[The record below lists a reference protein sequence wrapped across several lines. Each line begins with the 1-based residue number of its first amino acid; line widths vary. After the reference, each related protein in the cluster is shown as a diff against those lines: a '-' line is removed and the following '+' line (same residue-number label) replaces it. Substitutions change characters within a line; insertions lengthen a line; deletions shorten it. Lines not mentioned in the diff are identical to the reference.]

1 MKIRNVCLV
10 TALLCA
16 ANLGA
21 QTADELVLQG
31 RQFLSSSNLPAAYSR
46 FTNALALAPNHQAAN
61 VLAAATRILLIPRQP
76 ACSNFLTRLGLPAAG
91 RNLYD
96 WTADFRRTTN
106 GDVILP
112 PNLYSAEGIRV
123 VSNAVIP
130 TLRQS
135 LENLAKVT
143 SPGFLLPLTAS
154 ETAIEPV
161 TIDYGDVLLARAFL
175 HAAEGLGHT
184 LNAHNF
190 NIWINQL
197 EQMGKADTL
206 TIQSLLAAFPNL
218 LTQNSKAELLESRAS
233 FTNAIHLYFAA
244 SDFIRNARTNGAQRL
259 FNLDPEDAAEE
270 ARFRE
275 NLTTALASVFKPVM
289 VETNDDHYVYA
300 GAYFAGTKSLRS
312 LLPKFNGDSYVPNS
326 LPDYTLG
333 GVLIGESVVDIEKEL
348 RRLNPPR
355 YPGLYAGR
363 LWGENGGGGYQ
374 IVGVWGLF
382 VNTNLQATLLGFD
395 GVRDRGFYQVF
406 KLDREGEWEFVV
418 NNVRYWGEIWS
429 DGGME
434 GEIYAL
440 DGSWRTRLE
449 GERQPDQGPFQA
461 VAGYYFG
468 SWTLGL
474 LSGKLR
480 GMVTAE
486 GNVGYVEFDSTGA
499 IGDAGG
505 GMINPTTLA
514 FVSTSMGGTEVQG
527 TLNPTLRRL
536 SGSVRVPGMGTG
548 GTFVMDR
555 VLSVPSEVPPTILS
569 APQNQVV
576 QAGGNATFS
585 VRAAGSLPLSY
596 QWYSNGVQ
604 MLLATKSSLVLSNV
618 QQSMSGVTYSVTVR
632 NLVGETN
639 ASATLTVVPEAT
651 RPTLTLLAPLS
662 GQKFINPAV
671 QVSGVAKD
679 NVQVSNVFFQ
689 VKNYGWLPASTSDN
703 WLHWTGTAM
712 LDPGTNVI
720 SAYAVDTSG
729 NVSPTSKVSVI
740 YVPTDRLI
748 VQTTGAGKVSP
759 NYSNAVLQ
767 VGRSYSIT
775 ALPGSG
781 QMFSNWIGGVSPS
794 LTLLTN
800 GPTLKFTMVSNLVLQ
815 ANFVPNYF
823 LGAKGYYYGLFAV
836 PGDRQHESSGF
847 LTLYVN
853 ESRAY
858 SASLATGGKKYS
870 LSGKFEVDG
879 TASKSISRG
888 LTLPPLNL
896 ALALDLSPGADRL
909 TGTVSDGTWTAGLLA
924 NRAVF
929 NATTNRATRFAGRY
943 TLVFPGPDG
952 DPAVPMGD
960 GYGAVT
966 VASSGTITLSGS
978 LADGTAVS
986 QAAPI
991 SKDGLWPLYASLYS
1005 GKGSVW
1011 SWVQFDANQPAAN
1024 LQGQVSWVRP
1034 PIPASR
1040 YYPAGFTNV
1049 VLAEGSRITAPANRT
1064 TRVINVTN
1072 GAVVF
1077 EGGNLAAAFT
1087 NLVELTEA
1095 NKVIGPASNRM
1106 SFVLNVTNGVFSGNV
1121 VTPDRTRTNTFKGA
1135 ILQDLDTG
1143 HGYFLG
1149 TNQSGR
1155 VTFGPAP

>member
-1 MKIRNVCLV
+1 MKTRNVCLA

-16 ANLGA
+16 VNLGA

-76 ACSNFLTRLGLPAAG
+76 ACSNLLTRLGLPAAG

-123 VSNAVIP
+123 VSNAVMP
-130 TLRQS
+130 TIRQS
-135 LENLAKVT
+135 LDNLAKVVN
-143 SPGFLLPLTAS
+143 PGFLLPLTAS

-161 TIDYGDVLLARAFL
+161 TIDYGDVLLARALL

-190 NIWINQL
+190 NLWINQL
-197 EQMGKADTL
+197 EQMGKSDTL
-206 TIQSLLAAFPNL
+206 TIQSLLAAFPTL
-218 LTQNSKAELLESRAS
+218 LTQNSKAELLKSRAA
-233 FTNAIHLYFAA
+233 FTNAIHTYFAA
-244 SDFIRNARTNGAQRL
+244 SDFIRNSRTNGAQRL
-259 FNLDPEDAAEE
+259 FNLDPADAAEE

-312 LLPKFNGDSYVPNS
+312 LLPKFNGDRYVPNS

-333 GVLIGESVVDIEKEL
+333 GVLIGESVADIEEEL
-348 RRLNPPR
+348 RRLNPYS
-355 YPGLYAGR
+355 YPGIYAGQIYG
-363 LWGENGGGGYQ
+363 WDDWAGYQ
-374 IVGVWGLF
+374 VVGAFGIF
-382 VNTNLQATLLGFD
+382 VNTNLQAMLMGFD
-395 GVRDRGFYQVF
+395 ASREQGFYQVF

-418 NNVRYWGEIWS
+418 NNVQYWGRIH
-429 DGGME
+429 DE
-434 GEIYAL
+434 GRVWANLYAL
-440 DGSWRTRLE
+440 DGSWSTE
-449 GERQPDQGPFQA
+449 MQGERQPDQGPFQA
-461 VAGYYFG
+461 VAGFYSG

-499 IGDAGG
+499 IGDGG
-505 GMINPTTLA
+505 GGIINPTNLVFA
-514 FVSTSMGGTEVQG
+514 STSMNGTEVHG
-527 TLNPTLRRL
+527 TLNRTLRRL
-536 SGSVRVPGMGTG
+536 SGSVQVPGMGT

-555 VLSVPSEVPPTILS
+555 VLSVPSEVPPALLT

-576 QAGGNATFS
+576 QTGANATFS
-585 VRAAGSLPLSY
+585 VRATGSLPLAY

-618 QQSMSGVTYSVTVR
+618 QQSMSGATYSVTVR

-651 RPTLTLLAPLS
+651 RPALAISAPLS

-679 NVQVSNVFFQ
+679 NVQVSNVLVR
-689 VKNYGWLPASTSDN
+689 VKNYGWMQASSSDG
-703 WLHWTGTAM
+703 WRHWNTTAM
-712 LDPGTNVI
+712 LDPGTNLI
-720 SAYAVDTSG
+720 SAFAVDTSG
-729 NVSPTSKVSVI
+729 NVSLTAKVGVI

-748 VQTTGAGKVSP
+748 VQTTGIGRVSP

-767 VGRSYSIT
+767 VGKSYSIT
-775 ALPGSG
+775 ALPGAG
-781 QMFSNWIGGVSPS
+781 QMFSNWIGGVAPS
-794 LTLLTN
+794 LALLTN

-836 PGDRQHESSGF
+836 PGDRQHESSG
-847 LTLYVN
+847 LLALYVN

-909 TGTVSDGTWTAGLLA
+909 TGTVSDGIWTAGLLA

-943 TLVFPGPDG
+943 TVVFPGPDG

-966 VASSGTITLSGS
+966 VASSGTITLGGS
-978 LADGTAVS
+978 LADGTALS
-986 QAAPI
+986 QAVPI
-991 SKDGLWPLYASLYS
+991 SKDGQWPLYASLYS

-1011 SWVQFDANQPAAN
+1011 SWVQFDTSQPATN
-1024 LQGQVSWVRP
+1024 LQGQLSWVRP
-1034 PIPASR
+1034 PIPNSR

-1049 VLAEGSRITAPANRT
+1049 VLAEGSRITAPTTRT
-1064 TRVINVTN
+1064 MRVINVTN

-1087 NLVELTEA
+1087 NFVELTEA
-1095 NKVIGPASNRM
+1095 NKVTGPASNRM
-1106 SFVLNVTNGVFSGNV
+1106 SFVLNVTNGVFSGKV
-1121 VTPDRTRTNTFKGA
+1121 VTRDRTRTNTFKGA